1 MKIFDQFFYH
11 HDKSN
16 SESKSRNTWLRVFNS
31 TSNRHLCINTENGR
45 LNLTD
50 GKGNRA
56 FLGFTYTCFKRNSGM
71 ANSSGLN
78 RRMNLP
84 SRIAK

>member
-16 SESKSRNTWLRVFNS
+16 SESKSRSTWLRVFNS

-45 LNLTD
+45 PNLTQME
-50 GKGNRA
+50 KEIEH
-56 FLGFTYTCFKRNSGM
+56 
-71 ANSSGLN
+71 SSDSHTRVSKETVEWQTRVVL
-78 RRMNLP
+78 
-84 SRIAK
+84 IEE